1 MKTLALLI
9 LFCASVYG
17 ADTTTTTNIVGDITT
32 KVFERTAKDGKPKM
46 RTETVYRGGKK
57 ILQTVSQPN
66 EQGKLVVVYRRYLV
80 NGNLVMS
87 EYDNDGRGGFKSLF
101 LYQPGTDNLEI
112 FHPQPDGTV
121 KPVSTK
127 HLELIK
133 KQGAV
138 MTEYME
144 KEFAKTNE
152 TDQEICDSMQQMR
165 QKVQDM
171 EKEKKN
177 DTK

>member
-17 ADTTTTTNIVGDITT
+17 ADTTTTNIVGDITT
-32 KVFERTAKDGKPKM
+32 KVFERIAKDGKPKM
-46 RTETVYRGGKK
+46 RIETVYRGGEI

-66 EQGKLVVVYRRYLV
+66 KQGRLVVFSRRYLV
-80 NGNLVMS
+80 NGNVVMS
-87 EYDNDGRGGFKSLF
+87 ECDNDGRGGFKSIL

-112 FHPQPDGTV
+112 FHRQPDGTV

-127 HLELIK
+127 YLELIK
-133 KQGAV
+133 KQDAV
-138 MTEYME
+138 VTEYME
-144 KEFAKTNE
+144 KEFTKTNE
-152 TDQEICDSMQQMR
+152 TDQEIGDSIQQMR
-165 QKVQDM
+165 QKVQDL